1 MNDDRTLNSPSQEPP
16 VKETVLTV
24 TSRTGDMFALVT
36 FADGSYG
43 LAREGLPL
51 DGQRW
56 CNGQMKDCV
65 EALVRL
71 AGLDGD

>member
-1 MNDDRTLNSPSQEPP
+1 MNDDRTANAPSHDPA

-24 TSRTGDMFALVT
+24 TSRTGDTLTLVT

-43 LAREGLPL
+43 LARAGVPV

-56 CNGQMKDCV
+56 RNGQMKDCV

-71 AGLDGD
+71 AGLHGD